1 MKKAQKELKDILAS
15 EGIFGVSTHRGVEVP
30 ILNIE
35 LKTNNAIKLRDI
47 QERLRKVAEKVASTL
62 EINVTTIR

>member
-1 MKKAQKELKDILAS
+1 MKEAQKELEDILAS
-15 EGIFGVSTHRGVEVP
+15 EGIFGVSTHKGFEVP

-47 QERLRKVAEKVASTL
+47 QERISKVSEKMSSTL